1 MSIIIFPLC
10 VLYSSFNYPISS
22 LTQKHCLTASP
33 PSLAQHPTSWLLPC
47 PQFPLPS
54 SLPTSRQPFLNN
66 FPLSSLY
73 SLRCILHGTVMCF
86 WEKKRLCSRQTLL
99 QLFSQQLCS
108 VPDTSSQLLGITGP
122 SVSDHWSEYCSVF
135 STFDATLPTSLLNW
149 ACWISR
155 HSAFVWL
162 LLIFSDILFWL
173 RKKEM
178 EEGVGLLSTELLIS
192 CCMPQGGH
200 INS

>member
-10 VLYSSFNYPISS
+10 VPYSSFNYPISS
-22 LTQKHCLTASP
+22 LTQKHCSTAST

-47 PQFPLPS
+47 PQFLLPS
-54 SLPTSRQPFLNN
+54 SLPTSCQPFLNN

-73 SLRCILHGTVMCF
+73 SRLSILHGTIMCF
-86 WEKKRLCSRQTLL
+86 WEKKEALILANTPSTVHTAAPFSPWHIKPTIRHHLAIGEWSLVRVL
-99 QLFSQQLCS
+99 QRVQHLWCY
-108 VPDTSSQLLGITGP
+108 P
-122 SVSDHWSEYCSVF
+122 
-135 STFDATLPTSLLNW
+135 AN
-149 ACWISR
+149 ISAKLSMLIGR

-162 LLIFSDILFWL
+162 LLSFSDILFWL

-178 EEGVGLLSTELLIS
+178 EEGVGLLSTKLLIS
-192 CCMPQGGH
+192 CCRPQGGH